1 MSAQAADRSA
11 GAATDLD
18 VGGEDPREESI
29 GDLFGRLID
38 DGKSYAKAEIDV
50 YRQVALHRAGR
61 ARSGLVAVVAGAT
74 LLLSALTALVMGAV
88 LGLALLIG
96 PWLAGLAVAA
106 LLALAGGLLIRSGLT
121 GLRALKGDE
130 EEKQALARGESRP

>member
-1 MSAQAADRSA
+1 MSAWAPSAAAADQAVS
-11 GAATDLD
+11 
-18 VGGEDPREESI
+18 GEDPREESI

-61 ARSGLVAVVAGAT
+61 ARNGLVALVAGAI

-88 LGLALLIG
+88 LGLSQLIG
-96 PWLAGLAVAA
+96 PWLAGLAVAG
-106 LLALAGGLLIRSGLT
+106 LLVLAGGLLVRSGLT

-130 EEKQALARGESRP
+130 EERKALARGESRP

>member
-1 MSAQAADRSA
+1 MSAAARSA

-18 VGGEDPREESI
+18 APGEDPREESI

-61 ARSGLVAVVAGAT
+61 AKNGLVALVAGAI
-74 LLLSALTALVMGAV
+74 LLLSALTALVLGAV
-88 LGLALLIG
+88 LGLSLLIG
-96 PWLAGLAVAA
+96 PLLAGLAIAA
-106 LLALAGGLLIRSGLT
+106 LLVLAGGLLVRSGLI

-130 EEKQALARGESRP
+130 EEKKALARGEGRP

>member
-1 MSAQAADRSA
+1 MSAWAPSAAAADPAVS
-11 GAATDLD
+11 
-18 VGGEDPREESI
+18 GEDPREESI
-29 GDLFGRLID
+29 GDLFGRLVD

-61 ARSGLVAVVAGAT
+61 AKSGLVALLAGAI

-88 LGLALLIG
+88 LGLSLLIG

-106 LLALAGGLLIRSGLT
+106 LLVLAGGLLVRSGIT
-121 GLRALKGDE
+121 GLRALKGDD
-130 EEKQALARGESRP
+130 EEKKALARGEKRP

>member
-1 MSAQAADRSA
+1 MSAWAPSAAAADPAVS
-11 GAATDLD
+11 
-18 VGGEDPREESI
+18 GEDPHEESI

-61 ARSGLVAVVAGAT
+61 AKSGVAALVAGAI

-88 LGLALLIG
+88 LGLSLLIG
-96 PWLAGLAVAA
+96 PWLAGLVVAA
-106 LLALAGGLLIRSGLT
+106 VLILAGGLLVRSGLT

-130 EEKQALARGESRP
+130 EERKALARGESRP